1 MIVAVYRPTYRDPK
15 TGERRQSS
23 IWWYQFRIGGRRVR
37 ESTGTDKITLAKKA
51 EERRRRELERALV
64 GLPANEPDRRLRT
77 VREVLR
83 EYAASYALTHRPAST
98 AIVQER
104 AKHLERLLGDHVT
117 ADLTEARMLQYITRR
132 RNEGVGNRTA
142 NLEVLVL
149 SRALGGTWREL
160 WPKLR
165 RLEENRLA
173 GRALTPEE
181 ESKILE
187 AAARNKSPLIYP
199 YLMTLLWTGLRAG
212 EALGLT
218 WGRVDFER
226 GEIVVGEA
234 KTAAGAGRVIPI
246 AGPLRSV
253 LAHHRAAMT
262 ARFGPL
268 KPDWYV
274 FPACERQRP
283 SDPTRPALA
292 LKTAWTSIRKAA
304 GVKCRLHDLR
314 HTFCSRLAEQG
325 VPEFAMLALMGHVSR
340 SMLQRYSHVG
350 ESARRAAIAA
360 LERAYGVAKETAKVG
375 EIEAEGV
382 GVKLLN

>member
-1 MIVAVYRPTYRDPK
+1 MALYRPWYEDKRS
-15 TGERRQSS
+15 GQRRQSRV
-23 IWWYQFRIGGRRVR
+23 WWYQFRIAGRRIR
-37 ESTGTDKITLAKKA
+37 ESTGTDKISLAKKA
-51 EERRRRELERALV
+51 EEKRRRELERALV

-77 VREVLR
+77 AREVLR

-104 AKHLERLLGDHVT
+104 AKHLDRLLGDHVT
-117 ADLTEARMLQYITRR
+117 ADLTEGRMLQYITRR
-132 RNEGVGNRTA
+132 RNEGASNRTI

-149 SRALGGTWREL
+149 SRALGGTWRTL

-165 RLEENRLA
+165 KLEENRNA
-173 GRALTPEE
+173 GRALSAEE

-187 AAARNKSPLIYP
+187 AAARNKSPLIYG

-234 KTAAGAGRVIPI
+234 KTAAGAGRVVPI
-246 AGPLRSV
+246 AGPLRAV
-253 LAHHRAAMT
+253 LEHHRAAMT

-268 KPDWYV
+268 RPDWYV
-274 FPACERQRP
+274 FPYCRTKRP
-283 SDPTRPALA
+283 VDPTRPALA

-314 HTFCSRLAEQG
+314 HSFCSKLAEQG
-325 VPEFAMLALMGHVSR
+325 VPEYAMMDLMGHVSTA
-340 SMLQRYSHVG
+340 MLRRYSHIRA
-350 ESARRAAIAA
+350 EARRAAIAA
-360 LERAYGVAKETAKVG
+360 LERAAAVRGGQRNGQSEPLSG
-375 EIEAEGV
+375 LESDR
-382 GVKLLN
+382 KLLN

>member
-1 MIVAVYRPTYRDPK
+1 MAVFRPTYRDPK

-23 IWWYQFRIGGRRVR
+23 IWWYQFHLSGVRIR
-37 ESTGTDKITLAKKA
+37 ESTGTDKITLAKRA
-51 EERRRRELERALV
+51 EEKRRRELERALV

-77 VREVLR
+77 AREVLR
-83 EYAASYALTHRPAST
+83 EYAANYALTHRPAST

-132 RNEGVGNRTA
+132 RNEGASNRTV

-149 SRALGGTWREL
+149 SRALGGTWRTL

-165 RLEENRLA
+165 KLQENCNA
-173 GRALTPEE
+173 GRALSAEE

-187 AAARNKSPLIYP
+187 AAARNKSPLIYA

-226 GEIVVGEA
+226 GEIVVGDS
-234 KTAAGAGRVIPI
+234 KTLAGAGRVVPI
-246 AGPLRSV
+246 AAPLRAV
-253 LAHHRAAMT
+253 LEHHRAGMT

-292 LKTAWTSIRKAA
+292 LKTAWTSIRKAT
-304 GVKCRLHDLR
+304 GVKCRLHDMR
-314 HTFCSRLAEQG
+314 HS
-325 VPEFAMLALMGHVSR
+325 FATKLGEAGISESVMLDLLGHVSPA
-340 SMLQRYSHVG
+340 MLRRYSHIR

>member
-1 MIVAVYRPTYRDPK
+1 MAVFRPTYRDPK

-23 IWWYQFRIGGRRVR
+23 IWWYQFHLSGVRIR

-51 EERRRRELERALV
+51 EEKRRRELERALV

-77 VREVLR
+77 ARQVLR

-132 RNEGVGNRTA
+132 RNEGASNRTI

-149 SRALGGTWREL
+149 SRAIGRTWREL
-160 WPKLR
+160 WPRLPKLGER
-165 RLEENRLA
+165 RDV
-173 GRALTPEE
+173 GRALSAEE

-226 GEIVVGEA
+226 GEIVVGDS
-234 KTAAGAGRVIPI
+234 KTAAGAGRVVPI
-246 AGPLRSV
+246 AGPLRAV
-253 LAHHRAAMT
+253 LEHHRAAMG

-283 SDPTRPALA
+283 SDPTRPALG
-292 LKTAWTSIRKAA
+292 LKTAWTSVRKTA

-314 HTFCSRLAEQG
+314 HSFCSKLAEQG
-325 VPEFAMLALMGHVSR
+325 VPEFAMLSLMGHLSR
-340 SMLQRYSHVG
+340 NMLQRYSHVG

-375 EIEAEGV
+375 EIEAEGEA
-382 GVKLLN
+382 VKLLN